1 MIDFNQCDSKRC
13 TGRKLLKFKL
23 LQSINNPKKKY
34 RGIVLSA
41 NGKSVISMEDMEIAK
56 KHGLC
61 VIDCSWN
68 RIEET
73 HKNIA
78 FENERYRLSNVGC
91 CRTLLLPTL
100 STMEKPTSYHV
111 LKPWQP
117 A

>member
-23 LQSINNPKKKY
+23 LKAVPSKKKY

-41 NGKSVISMEDMEIAK
+41 EGKSIVSPEDLNIVK
-56 KHGLC
+56 KYGLC

-73 HKNIA
+73 HKHIR
-78 FENERYRLSNVGC
+78 FENER
-91 CRTLLLPTL
+91 
-100 STMEKPTSYHV
+100 
-111 LKPWQP
+111 
-117 A
+117 